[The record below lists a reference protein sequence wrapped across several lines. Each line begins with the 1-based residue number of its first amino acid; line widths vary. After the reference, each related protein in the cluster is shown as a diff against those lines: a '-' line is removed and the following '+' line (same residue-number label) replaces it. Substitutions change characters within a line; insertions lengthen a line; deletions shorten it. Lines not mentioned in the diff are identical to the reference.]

1 MRSNLKYPAI
11 IILFLLIRSASFSQ
25 SDSAWQKP
33 AYDSIEIKHDSAS
46 NRLFSHIKIFGDSE
60 KRKNLLEYSE
70 DTIATKQDETIELI
84 KKMTLEAQ
92 SYLENGIDTTGL
104 TDELKKIKRWY
115 EITSDGVFINTG
127 SIQTHRNLETSYKIM
142 RELLI
147 RTTTRKLSLDKYYKR
162 LVGFRNAIDSLYQQD
177 ILYRFSSD
185 SAVLMRYVERL
196 TVVSQEIKPID
207 SALKKTLLNIS
218 DLQPTV
224 NLLVTK
230 LAASIEQIELF
241 QQRLSANT
249 FKRSSNNLGGPV
261 TYNRPLKEIINFSMI
276 KAKLSFIFYVKNEMG
291 KIVLLCILVIACT
304 VFMLNLKRN
313 VQRQNMLNSNAPENL
328 VLKHP
333 FLSALFI
340 VLNIFQFF
348 LIDPPF
354 IFSVLIWILS
364 GLLMTFLLKNSIA
377 RYWLV
382 AWLILFV
389 LFLFAC
395 FDNLILQATR
405 TERWMMVML
414 SGAGVV
420 SCIVVIVKGPG
431 SQLKEKLLIW
441 FLGFAVFMQM
451 AAVLSNVYGRYNL
464 SKTFLTAGFFNV
476 VLAILFYW
484 TLQFIIRALALTARV
499 YNKPNRKLFNINFDP
514 VNGKAPPIFYVLL
527 FVGWFVLFARNFYA
541 FKFISDPIKNY
552 ILEKRTIGEFSYTI
566 GSLFEFILIL
576 YVSGMISRT
585 VAFFASGETTTQEG
599 IERKRGF
606 GSYLLILRILIIS
619 IGLLTALAAVGVPMD
634 RLTIILSAL
643 SVGVGFGL
651 QTLVNN
657 LVSGLI
663 ISFEKPIRVG
673 DIVEVGMQSGVVK
686 SVGFRSSIITTSDG
700 ANVIIPNGDLLNQHL
715 VNWTQEN
722 PSRAVNIAVAVANGT
737 NLEQAIKI
745 LKALPGKDE
754 RILAYPE
761 PTVMIRQFTG
771 SSIEIHLFFWVK
783 NINDSDSV
791 KSDIF
796 LAIDGAFKEHSI
808 GMPLYNKDDS

>member
-1 MRSNLKYPAI
+1 M
-11 IILFLLIRSASFSQ
+11 
-25 SDSAWQKP
+25 
-33 AYDSIEIKHDSAS
+33 
-46 NRLFSHIKIFGDSE
+46 KIFGDSE
-60 KRKNLLEYSE
+60 RRKNLLEYSE
-70 DTIATKQDETIELI
+70 DTIATRQDETIELI
-84 KKMTLEAQ
+84 KKLTLEAQ

-104 TDELKKIKRWY
+104 TDELKRIRLWY

-127 SIQTHRNLETSYKIM
+127 SIQTHRNLETSYKII

-147 RTTTRKLSLDKYYKR
+147 RTTARKLSLDNYYKS
-162 LVGFRNAIDSLYQQD
+162 LANFRNEIDSLYQQE

-207 SALKKTLLNIS
+207 SSLKKTLINIS
-218 DLQPTV
+218 ELQPTV

-261 TYNRPLKEIINFSMI
+261 TYSRPFNEIITFSMI
-276 KAKLSFIFYVKNEMG
+276 KAKLSFVFYVKNEMG
-291 KIVLLCILVIACT
+291 KIVQLCILVIVCS
-304 VFMLNLKRN
+304 VFLFNLKRN
-313 VQRQNMLNSNAPENL
+313 VQRRNLLNSNAPENL

-348 LIDPPF
+348 FIDPPF
-354 IFSVLIWILS
+354 IFSVLIWILT
-364 GLLMTFLLKNSIA
+364 GLSMTFLLKNSIA

-405 TERWMMVML
+405 SERWIMVVL
-414 SGAGVV
+414 SGVGVI
-420 SCIVVIVKGPG
+420 SCTTVIVNGPRI
-431 SQLKEKLLIW
+431 QLKEKLLIW
-441 FLGFAVFMQM
+441 FLGFAVLMQV
-451 AAVLSNVYGRYNL
+451 AAILSNVYGRYNL

-484 TLQFIIRALALTARV
+484 ALQFIIRGLALTARV
-499 YNKPNRKLFNINFDP
+499 YNKPDRQLFNINFDP
-514 VNGKAPPIFYVLL
+514 VSGKAPPIFYVLL
-527 FVGWFVLFARNFYA
+527 FVGWFALFARNFYA
-541 FKFISDPIKNY
+541 SKFISDPIKNF

-576 YVSGMISRT
+576 YVSGIISRT
-585 VAFFASGETTTQEG
+585 VAFFAAGETTTQESTG
-599 IERKRGF
+599 RKRGL
-606 GSYLLILRILIIS
+606 GSWLLIIRISIIS

-663 ISFEKPIRVG
+663 ISFEKPVSVG
-673 DIVEVGMQSGVVK
+673 DIVEIGKQSGVVK

-722 PSRAVNIAVAVANGT
+722 PSRAVNITVAVAYST

-754 RILAYPE
+754 RILAIPE

-771 SSIEIHLFFWVK
+771 SSINIQLFFWVK
-783 NINDSDSV
+783 NINDSEAV

-796 LAIDGAFKEHSI
+796 LAIDSAFKEHSI
-808 GMPLYNKDDS
+808 GMPLYNKNDS